1 MRLSDAGQKMTG
13 SGWIELVLAF
23 ALFLATHSVP
33 ARPAVRRWLV
43 GRLGER
49 GYLLAYSLTSVIA
62 LALLIAAA
70 GRAPHLE
77 LWTFEPWQMGVPGVA
92 MPLVCLLIAF
102 SVGAPNPLSFGGR
115 SPETFDPDR
124 PGIVGVTRHPLLW
137 ALALWAISHV
147 VPNGD
152 LAHVMV
158 FAGFAGFALV
168 GMVMIDRRLKR
179 RMGLPEW
186 RRLAAR
192 TAVVPFGALLA
203 GRWRPK
209 IGMPS
214 GEGWSR
220 FLAGLALY
228 AGLAVLH
235 EPVVG
240 VPVTA
245 PFLVQG

>member
-1 MRLSDAGQKMTG
+1 MTG
-13 SGWIELVLAF
+13 NGWIELALAF
-23 ALFLATHSVP
+23 ALFLATHIVP
-33 ARPAVRRWLV
+33 ARPAFRRWLV
-43 GRLGER
+43 GGLGER
-49 GYLLAYSLTSVIA
+49 GYLLAYSLTSIGA
-62 LALLIAAA
+62 LAVLIIAA

-77 LWTFEPWQMGVPGVA
+77 LWTFERWQMWVPGVA
-92 MPLVCLLIAF
+92 MPLACLLIAF

-158 FAGFAGFALV
+158 FAGFAGFALM
-168 GMVMIDRRLKR
+168 GMVTIDRRLKR
-179 RMGLPEW
+179 RTGLPEW
-186 RRLAAR
+186 RRLAVR

-214 GEGWSR
+214 GDAWFR
-220 FLAGLALY
+220 LLTGLGLY
-228 AGLAVLH
+228 ASLATIH
-235 EPVVG
+235 EPVIG
-240 VPVTA
+240 VPVAA
-245 PFLVQG
+245 PLFGHG